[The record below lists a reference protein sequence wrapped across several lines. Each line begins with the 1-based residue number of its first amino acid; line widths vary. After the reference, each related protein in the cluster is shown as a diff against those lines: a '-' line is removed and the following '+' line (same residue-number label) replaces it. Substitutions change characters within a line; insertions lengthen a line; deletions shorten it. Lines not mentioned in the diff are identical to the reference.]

1 MNLPLSS
8 SGLIATPPAAAM
20 AMPTQALAVQ
30 PNQRVAAPISRPRLA
45 RIITFGGSLMLTV
58 AASYQ
63 MQLLL
68 PLTTTKAAPLGLDT
82 PFFFTLLW
90 LLLALFTLTFSWGS
104 DHGYGRDSRISQWQR
119 SNCG

>member
-8 SGLIATPPAAAM
+8 CLIATPPAAAM
-20 AMPTQALAVQ
+20 AMPTQALTVQ
-30 PNQRVAAPISRPRLA
+30 PDQRAAAPISRPRLA

-68 PLTTTKAAPLGLDT
+68 PLTTT
-82 PFFFTLLW
+82 
-90 LLLALFTLTFSWGS
+90 
-104 DHGYGRDSRISQWQR
+104 
-119 SNCG
+119 